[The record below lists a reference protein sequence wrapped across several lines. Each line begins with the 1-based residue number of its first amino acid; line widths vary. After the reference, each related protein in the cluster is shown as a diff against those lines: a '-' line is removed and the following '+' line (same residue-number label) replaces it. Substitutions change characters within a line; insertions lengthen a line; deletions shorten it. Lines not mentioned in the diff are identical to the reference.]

1 MGGRGLDPFAKCA
14 TAFLRLGALLFIGFA
29 EYDFLAAMEGMLLLR
44 LDWLVFA
51 TMICVPRCG
60 G

>member
-1 MGGRGLDPFAKCA
+1 MDPFAKCA